1 MTRTLL
7 IVGLALLSACEAKKG
22 QPSGI
27 GKWRV
32 AGANPTVRKDAKEGI
47 CSKDT
52 SSTGRAVTWCHT
64 MPPMKIANRTA
75 TVDLYFDGHADDG
88 KLIEIQLGIRGCV
101 EDDLD
106 RWIRSALGPPV
117 ETRAT
122 RGYWQNDFMWVAA
135 LMPSEPGRCLVH
147 FLPLSEK
154 SEIER
159 IKQK

>member
-1 MTRTLL
+1 MKR
-7 IVGLALLSACEAKKG
+7 ALLLLLVLLLAACEGKKG

-32 AGANPTVRKDAKEGI
+32 GGANPTVRKNATEGI

-52 SSTGRAVTWCHT
+52 TSSGRKVTWCHT

-75 TVDLYFDGHADDG
+75 TVDLYFDGHEDDG
-88 KLIEIQLGIRGCV
+88 ALIEIQLGVRGCV

-106 RWIRSALGPPV
+106 RWIRAALGPPK
-117 ETRAT
+117 ETRST

-147 FLPLSEK
+147 FLPLSEAT
-154 SEIER
+154 EIER